1 MKVPPEFT
9 KWWDEHGQFVRA
21 GGGQYE
27 ISFAFAAWQA
37 SRRDALEEAAKVCDD
52 KQDWYE
58 EDRCNGQAVAVSAC
72 ADEIRALAASDSD
85 GGAK

>member
-9 KWWDEHGQFVRA
+9 KWWEEHGRFVRA

-27 ISFAFAAWQA
+27 ISFAFAAWNA
-37 SRRDALEEAAKVCDD
+37 SREAALEEAANVCDE

-58 EDRCNGQAVAVSAC
+58 KDRCMGQATAVGAC
-72 ADEIRALAASDSD
+72 AEEIRAIAASDSD
-85 GGAK
+85 GGA